1 MAFTPALTL
10 QPIITCLGQDLSQ
23 AYMETYV
30 RDPTLIGFAND
41 TTTPAV
47 TKVEKPAGAEA
58 GTTKVQ
64 NVSAGGR
71 LAWGRWAALVVLG
84 VAMW

>member
-1 MAFTPALTL
+1 
-10 QPIITCLGQDLSQ
+10 
-23 AYMETYV
+23 METYV
-30 RDPTLIGFAND
+30 RDPTLIGLAND

-71 LAWGRWAALVVLG
+71 LAWGKMGSFGGAWGGDVVDL
-84 VAMW
+84 AWFSSD